1 MQYHAISSCIDFR
14 VLVAMILFPAAM
26 KRGQEEIDSVVGQ
39 GRLPLFQD
47 YDSLVSRRAIFDG
60 TLLIKNHSHL
70 SRP

>member
-1 MQYHAISSCIDFR
+1 
-14 VLVAMILFPAAM
+14 MILFPAAM